1 MTVKLTNKN
10 FWISS
15 VLMLLV
21 VFSFSACKDK
31 KGGSGSG
38 ESYTLAMQL
47 KEGETFSLDVDTKIN
62 IDMSVMGQDM
72 TTTMNIG
79 GLSQFDVLKNDGKSK
94 ELALTYKN
102 FKMDGAVKMSGKESS
117 MPDNGIGERMQ
128 NKRVVLTMNEKNEI
142 TAVSGADSLL
152 DAMATT
158 PETRMQVEQMFSEQ
172 QLNSMFGQSFQFYP
186 DKPVK
191 VGDKWNKDIKLNT
204 GAMEVKMNTEYEL
217 VEVKGDIAV
226 ISSKGKIDSKGKMNQ
241 GGVEMEVD
249 MNGTATGTMN
259 VGLKDGYIRD
269 GRQTMDLT
277 ANAEAMGQKIPMK
290 MKMENIVKGTR

>member
-31 KGGSGSG
+31 KNGSGSG